1 MKIEAK
7 SKENINKNKRAL
19 STVLIVIG
27 AVLIIFASYRLIS
40 GHLEYLSARNE
51 YDELRDIFSAVT
63 ISPAPQ
69 NPPEPSAQGEQEPQ
83 SPEIREPTRI
93 VLTMP
98 QDSGELIDPMET
110 LLEINP
116 DFIAWIRIGDVI
128 DYPVVQGRDNNRYL
142 HTTFQGNRNSSGA
155 IFLDYRNN
163 ADLYDEVSIIYGH
176 NMRDGSMFKPL
187 HQLRDQEFLAEHQY
201 ITIIT
206 YDWRMMIYRI
216 FAVRTVDTW
225 VTENNPQELTAATV
239 RRTVRNTP
247 EDAERIIILSTCTTS
262 GNHAERL
269 RVYATKIDYIPAQ
282 R

>member
-1 MKIEAK
+1 MKKLRGEAK
-7 SKENINKNKRAL
+7 PKENANKNKRAL

-27 AVLIIFASYRLIS
+27 AALIIFSSYRLIS
-40 GHLEYLSARNE
+40 GHLEYLAARNE

-63 ISPAPQ
+63 IQPAPQ
-69 NPPEPSAQGEQEPQ
+69 SPPEQGAAEPQ
-83 SPEIREPTRI
+83 SPEIHEPTRI

-98 QDSGELIDPMET
+98 QNSGELIDPMEA

-128 DYPVVQGRDNNRYL
+128 DYPVVQGRDNNHYL

-155 IFLDYRNN
+155 IFLDYRNS

-187 HQLRDQEFLAEHQY
+187 HQLRDGEFLEGHQY

-225 VTENNPQELTAATV
+225 ETENNPQELTADAV

-262 GNHAERL
+262 GNRAERL
-269 RVYATKIDYIPAQ
+269 RVYAAKIDYVPAQ